1 MRVISC
7 AIRLIDERSHPHVR
21 RPSTCL
27 YRRVFLPAHAGK
39 EVQRGATRARTHAA
53 GAPTPT
59 TPNGPPGP
67 ARFVALLA
75 RSFGSTG
82 ANPPMACAS
91 ADAFGVAFNAY
102 ANLAL
107 IPAFPP
113 RLAMSLARGHQPR
126 ANAETSTV
134 SQSVL
139 LQHIDAAMLWTPQS
153 PGASP
158 GFHPPEGGKAVRLRV
173 PVIFRRF
180 AGFPALAPGLSRGL
194 FVFRP
199 IAP

>member
-1 MRVISC
+1 MGESSH
-7 AIRLIDERSHPHVR
+7 RLAPV
-21 RPSTCL
+21 
-27 YRRVFLPAHAGK
+27 K
-39 EVQRGATRARTHAA
+39 EVQRGATHARTYAA

-59 TPNGPPGP
+59 TPKGPPGP
-67 ARFVALLA
+67 TRFVALLA
-75 RSFGSTG
+75 RSVGSTG
-82 ANPPMACAS
+82 ANPPMAFAS
-91 ADAFGVAFNAY
+91 ADAFGVALNAY
-102 ANLAL
+102 TNLAL
-107 IPAFPP
+107 IPASPP
-113 RLAMSLARGHQPR
+113 RLATSLARGHQPR

-173 PVIFRRF
+173 PVILRRF